1 MLPKNKDKKKNNISK
16 LLLLASSLLKNKQIK
31 EANFEAQTLLART
44 LHKDRVFVIA
54 HPEYLVSQSN
64 EKEFLNLI
72 KARLQGWSLAVIL
85 GTKNF
90 YTSELLVNQDV
101 LVPRPETEVMV
112 EAILQEIKEEDMVI
126 DIGTGSGA
134 IIISVA
140 KERLGKSNYFYASDK
155 SIKAL
160 KVAGYNIKNHHLPIK
175 LLTGDLLQ
183 PYLPILK
190 KQQPKKLIIAA
201 NLPYLTPEQM
211 KEPSIKKEPV
221 SALLSGANG
230 LWHYQRLL
238 AQLSNFLKTNNYP
251 VTTSLYCEI
260 NPEQK
265 NEIKKKALAKFPKA
279 KVDFL
284 TDLKGDIRFCVI
296 NISNHSNH

>member
-1 MLPKNKDKKKNNISK
+1 MPLKNKDKKENNISD

-31 EANFEAQTLLART
+31 EADFEAQILLARA

-54 HPEYLVSQSN
+54 HPEYIVSCQS
-64 EKEFLNLI
+64 EKEFLNLV

-85 GTKNF
+85 GSKSF
-90 YTSELLVNQDV
+90 YTSELLVNKDV

-112 EAILQEIKEEDMVI
+112 ETIIKEIKDGDI
-126 DIGTGSGA
+126 IFDIGTGSGA
-134 IIISVA
+134 IIISIA
-140 KERLGKSNYFYASDK
+140 KEKLGKPNYFYASDK
-155 SIKAL
+155 SIQAL
-160 KVAGYNIKNHHLPIK
+160 KVASHNIKNNHLPIK

-201 NLPYLTPEQM
+201 NLPYLTPAQM
-211 KEPSIKKEPV
+211 KEPSIKKEPA
-221 SALLSGANG
+221 SALLSGADG
-230 LWHYQRLL
+230 LWHYQRLF
-238 AQLSNFLKTNNYP
+238 AQLNNFLKTNNYP
-251 VTTSLYCEI
+251 IDIYLYCEI

-265 NEIKKKALAKFPKA
+265 NGIKKKALTKFPKA
-279 KVDFL
+279 KVSFL
-284 TDLKGDIRFCVI
+284 VDLKNDIRFCLI